1 MAAVAAAGGEGGEAP
16 AEAELSEEQMMANIE
31 ASRAELAADGGDAGA
46 AASGVAADGG
56 VAAAAAAAAA
66 AVAAPFPEG
75 HVYWSRLS
83 TLRSI
88 LIGGLSVK
96 LYLQFLYQ
104 NNHADLILLKQMK
117 NLLPERN
124 STCHTA
130 CITGE
135 YCFFSTK
142 KKLIV

>member
-1 MAAVAAAGGEGGEAP
+1 MAAAAGGGAGGEGEAP

-46 AASGVAADGG
+46 ASG
-56 VAAAAAAAAA
+56 VAAAAAVRGGAAA

-96 LYLQFLYQ
+96 LYLQFL
-104 NNHADLILLKQMK
+104 NFT
-117 NLLPERN
+117 
-124 STCHTA
+124 S
-130 CITGE
+130 
-135 YCFFSTK
+135 
-142 KKLIV
+142 

>member
-1 MAAVAAAGGEGGEAP
+1 MAAAAAGEGGEEGEAP

-46 AASGVAADGG
+46 AASGVAAADGG
-56 VAAAAAAAAA
+56 AAAA
-66 AVAAPFPEG
+66 AAPFPEG

-130 CITGE
+130 CITGKS
-135 YCFFSTK
+135 CFFSK
-142 KKLIV
+142 KKKINCLNESLP

>member
-1 MAAVAAAGGEGGEAP
+1 MAAGAGEEGEAP

-31 ASRAELAADGGDAGA
+31 ASRAELAADGGDAAA
-46 AASGVAADGG
+46 AASGVAA
-56 VAAAAAAAAA
+56 AA
-66 AVAAPFPEG
+66 AVSGGAAAAAPFPEG

-135 YCFFSTK
+135 YCFFFK
-142 KKLIV
+142 KKN

>member
-1 MAAVAAAGGEGGEAP
+1 MAAAAAGAGEEGEAP

-31 ASRAELAADGGDAGA
+31 ASRAELAADGGDAA

-56 VAAAAAAAAA
+56 AAA

-135 YCFFSTK
+135 YCFFQKK